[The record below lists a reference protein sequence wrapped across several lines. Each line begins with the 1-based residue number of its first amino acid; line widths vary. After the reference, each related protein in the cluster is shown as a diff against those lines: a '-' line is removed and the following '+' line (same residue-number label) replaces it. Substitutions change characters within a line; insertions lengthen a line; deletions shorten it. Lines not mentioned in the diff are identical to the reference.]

1 MRECLQNGHAELYTS
16 YSDHMLWGKLS
27 INDKD
32 RVVMWPSEA
41 QDTALESL
49 QAGSKRRFHW
59 FCLSG
64 TECRR
69 SCSSWRPQHT
79 IWQRHQQAPSR
90 CSNCRSCRSLNQSF
104 TRCRGERD
112 KKKKKHWISVKKNWP
127 WKLRGSIPPR
137 TNLKWATLQFDS
149 FIHDYIIAP
158 CLWLVSTAWKIDE
171 RTRVCIALFITAV
184 ILWIHCY
191 VNCV

>member
-1 MRECLQNGHAELYTS
+1 MLAECGKQNGHAELYTS
-16 YSDHMLWGKLS
+16 YSDHMLWGELS

-49 QAGSKRRFHW
+49 QAGSKKRFHW

-64 TECRR
+64 TEGRR
-69 SCSSWRPQHT
+69 CCSSWRPQHT

-104 TRCRGERD
+104 TRRRGERER
-112 KKKKKHWISVKKNWP
+112 KKKSNGYLWRRTGLENWEAVYHQEQT
-127 WKLRGSIPPR
+127 WNEQHCSLTVLYMTILS
-137 TNLKWATLQFDS
+137 L
-149 FIHDYIIAP
+149 
-158 CLWLVSTAWKIDE
+158 
-171 RTRVCIALFITAV
+171 RVCD
-184 ILWIHCY
+184 
-191 VNCV
+191 